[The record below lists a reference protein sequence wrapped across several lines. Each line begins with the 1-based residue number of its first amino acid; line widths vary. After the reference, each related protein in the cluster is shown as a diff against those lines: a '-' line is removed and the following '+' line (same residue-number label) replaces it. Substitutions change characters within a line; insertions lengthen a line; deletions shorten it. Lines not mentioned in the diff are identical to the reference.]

1 MRIKHGILVPMII
14 IHFQDRLAGP
24 STHTFDFI
32 DARGEAE
39 QVIVYSRFN

>member
-14 IHFQDRLAGP
+14 IHFQDRLVGP
-24 STHTFDFI
+24 STHT
-32 DARGEAE
+32 ARGEAD